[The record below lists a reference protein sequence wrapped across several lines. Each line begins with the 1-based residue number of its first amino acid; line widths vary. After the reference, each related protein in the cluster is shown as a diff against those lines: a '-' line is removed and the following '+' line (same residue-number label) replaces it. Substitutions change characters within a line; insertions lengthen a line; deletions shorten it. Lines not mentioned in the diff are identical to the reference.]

1 MKILL
6 KNHFENAFEAMRAN
20 RGRTLLT
27 ITGMAI
33 GVASITATLS
43 IADGFSKLF
52 SQPTTHN
59 DFPLAVIRSGNEKI
73 NNPLTETTQLTHVNT
88 LTSQDVHDINKIT
101 DTKAAPMAFMN
112 SNLKS
117 KYHQVND
124 AKIIGSTKELQDIAQ
139 LQLRDGQF
147 IGDTGGVVI
156 GEQLSID
163 LFATENSIG
172 NVITIRGESVIIV
185 GVLKRIKQPIKHLDI
200 DFNSTIIMPLA
211 VSKKFTQGAP
221 QIQQIVLT
229 GKSHDQLKT
238 SLAEADKILEKN
250 HYSNKD
256 WRILIGN
263 EIDEPKTNL
272 LNFISIFLI
281 IVGGISL
288 LVGSVSIMNIMIA
301 NVAERQREISIRR
314 AVGATG
320 IHVINQFLIESAIIG
335 LLGGVLGYL
344 IGLIGV
350 YVASFYLPFTPFIY
364 WQTAILVISLSIIIG
379 VTAGIYPAIRAVKR
393 NPIDS
398 LRY

>member
-43 IADGFSKLF
+43 IAGGFSKLF
-52 SQPTTHN
+52 SQPTTNN
-59 DFPLAVIRSGNEKI
+59 DLPLAVIRSGNEKI

-101 DTKAAPMAFMN
+101 DTKAAPIAFMN

-124 AKIIGSTKELQDIAQ
+124 VKIIGSTKELQDIAQ

-172 NVITIRGESVIIV
+172 NVITIRGESVIVV

-211 VSKKFTQGAP
+211 VSKKFTQDAP
-221 QIQQIVLT
+221 QIQQIILT
-229 GKSHDQLKT
+229 SKSHNQLKT

-256 WRILIGN
+256 WRILTGD

-272 LNFISIFLI
+272 LNFLSIFLI
-281 IVGGISL
+281 MVGGISL

-344 IGLIGV
+344 IGLAGV

>member
-1 MKILL
+1 M
-6 KNHFENAFEAMRAN
+6 
-20 RGRTLLT
+20 
-27 ITGMAI
+27 
-33 GVASITATLS
+33 
-43 IADGFSKLF
+43 
-52 SQPTTHN
+52 
-59 DFPLAVIRSGNEKI
+59 
-73 NNPLTETTQLTHVNT
+73 
-88 LTSQDVHDINKIT
+88 
-101 DTKAAPMAFMN
+101 
-112 SNLKS
+112 
-117 KYHQVND
+117 
-124 AKIIGSTKELQDIAQ
+124 
-139 LQLRDGQF
+139 
-147 IGDTGGVVI
+147 
-156 GEQLSID
+156 
-163 LFATENSIG
+163 
-172 NVITIRGESVIIV
+172 
-185 GVLKRIKQPIKHLDI
+185 
-200 DFNSTIIMPLA
+200 
-211 VSKKFTQGAP
+211 
-221 QIQQIVLT
+221 
-229 GKSHDQLKT
+229 
-238 SLAEADKILEKN
+238 
-250 HYSNKD
+250 
-256 WRILIGN
+256 IGN

>member
-43 IADGFSKLF
+43 IAGGFSKLF
-52 SQPTTHN
+52 SQPTTNN
-59 DFPLAVIRSGNEKI
+59 DLPLAVIRSGNEKI

-101 DTKAAPMAFMN
+101 DTKTAPIAFMN

-124 AKIIGSTKELQDIAQ
+124 AKIIGSTKELQDVTQ

-172 NVITIRGESVIIV
+172 NVITIRGESVIVV

-211 VSKKFTQGAP
+211 VSKKFTQGAS

-229 GKSHDQLKT
+229 SKNNDQLKV

-256 WRILIGN
+256 WRILTGN

-272 LNFISIFLI
+272 LNFLSIFLI

>member
-43 IADGFSKLF
+43 IAGGFSKLF
-52 SQPTTHN
+52 SQPTTNN
-59 DFPLAVIRSGNEKI
+59 DFPLAVIRSGHEKI

-101 DTKAAPMAFMN
+101 DTKAAPIAFMN

-172 NVITIRGESVIIV
+172 NVITIRGESVIVV

-229 GKSHDQLKT
+229 GQSHNQLKT

-272 LNFISIFLI
+272 LNFLSIFLI
-281 IVGGISL
+281 MVGGISL